1 MKSSQHL
8 SLDPAHPATFAT
20 FGDLAGRVGDAA
32 RRLQLE
38 VPGFQSL
45 PAHHQKSRV
54 IRRSKRLSSQSVS
67 ATVVAV
73 RLQGRCIGEVVID
86 LVDGVVWL
94 NGDEGR
100 YCDRSTLAVES
111 GFPTVFSFASSLP
124 VEAGAEPPSCPAES
138 QPNFAT
144 LHVPAAA

>member
-1 MKSSQHL
+1 MKSSQHV
-8 SLDPAHPATFAT
+8 SLDPAHPATFAS
-20 FGDLAGRVGDAA
+20 FGDIAGRVGDAA
-32 RRLQLE
+32 RRLALE

-54 IRRSKRLSSQSVS
+54 IRRSKRSTPQTVT
-67 ATVVAV
+67 AAVVAV

-100 YCDRSTLAVES
+100 YCDRTTLAVEA
-111 GFPTVFSFASSLP
+111 GFATVFFEGPRLPGDAASM
-124 VEAGAEPPSCPAES
+124 EPRPSILDLD
-138 QPNFAT
+138 FAT
-144 LHVPAAA
+144 VRVPTAA